1 MVQLLQY
8 FALLSHMLEVYP
20 EKVAQLNKDAFAHI
34 AHTLDFGLHGQAC
47 FIRHIFFF
55 FLSHSISY
63 FCVGYLLYP
72 VYINNLVILGFL
84 LCRRTLM
91 LLIGV

>member
-47 FIRHIFFF
+47 FIWHIFFF
-55 FLSHSISY
+55 SFLIQFHI
-63 FCVGYLLYP
+63 FVWDICFTLFILTIWLYW
-72 VYINNLVILGFL
+72 VSCYVAGH
-84 LCRRTLM
+84 
-91 LLIGV
+91 